1 MSTPVVKKA
10 LPVISVKKAYIAQ
23 RKTGDTYDTPR
34 YLENTTEVSYEKNYG
49 NSTWYAEGT
58 AKFTNSILKEVPL
71 TLALGDLTQDDECYT
86 FGHKKSATGGVIR
99 SALDVAPDV
108 AFMFIEET
116 ADHNFDVTTLY
127 SGTFTQGGKK
137 SVTSEGQANY
147 QNKQVSAM
155 FKPADFANIKELID
169 YTQTFATMQEAE
181 EYCKAITIPTVA
193 TTP

>member
-1 MSTPVVKKA
+1 

-58 AKFTNSILKEVPL
+58 AKFTNSVLKEVPL
-71 TLALGDLTQDDECYT
+71 TLAAGDLTQDDECYM
-86 FGHKKSATGGVIR
+86 FGHKKSAAGGVIR

-108 AFMFIEET
+108 AFIYITES
-116 ADHNFDVTTLY
+116 ADHKFEVTTLY

-137 SVTSEGQANY
+137 AVTSEGQANY

-155 FKPADFANIKELID
+155 FKPADFENVKELID
-169 YTQTFATMQEAE
+169 YSQVFETMQAAE
-181 EYCKAITIPTVA
+181 TYCQNVVIPTVA
-193 TTP
+193 PAA